1 MILPN
6 AAQRCVTLWLGKN
19 VFYHPCRA
27 TSISFLFFQ
36 TLQKRSPL
44 PTGPITLSSITG
56 GTGRL
61 FSLRHIW
68 ANQRL
73 QQHLI
78 TAQALDVGEIM
89 KHLIGETNIKVQ
101 KECSGRE
108 HREIASFCIQPPS
121 TSPFQIGWGFLFCL
135 FCFCWEFN
143 MHDGWYISRGT
154 YAPTIDAE

>member
-1 MILPN
+1 MEIVDDSP
-6 AAQRCVTLWLGKN
+6 QHSTEVCDPVIRKECVLSSLQG
-19 VFYHPCRA
+19 V
-27 TSISFLFFQ
+27 SFLFFQ
-36 TLQKRSPL
+36 TLQNDPL
-44 PTGPITLSSITG
+44 SPTGPINLSSLTG
-56 GTGRL
+56 GTRRL

-108 HREIASFCIQPPS
+108 HREIASFCIQPQAQVLS
-121 TSPFQIGWGFLFCL
+121 KLGGGFLFVFFVSVESLVCT
-135 FCFCWEFN
+135 
-143 MHDGWYISRGT
+143 MIGT
-154 YAPTIDAE
+154 FQEEHMLLL